1 MFDEA
6 KCIISEMDG
15 VSGVSVEVNLFVW
28 AFLGHFFLSY
38 LLQERGREKKER
50 IEIKGVTDY
59 SC

>member
-28 AFLGHFFLSY
+28 AFLGHFFFVLFTSG
-38 LLQERGREKKER
+38 EREREKRE
-50 IEIKGVTDY
+50 D
-59 SC
+59 

>member
-28 AFLGHFFLSY
+28 AFLGHFFFCLIY
-38 LLQERGREKKER
+38 FRREREREKRGLK
-50 IEIKGVTDY
+50 
-59 SC
+59 